1 MLLQPLVENAIKHGI
16 EPKVGSSTL
25 DVNALREEGAVIVT
39 VADTGRGLPADA
51 APGTHGG
58 YGVEHVRDR
67 LRAYYGPGATL
78 TLTRNAPQGAR
89 AVVRVAP

>member
-1 MLLQPLVENAIKHGI
+1 NAIKHGI

-25 DVNALREEGAVIVT
+25 EVKAAREHDAVIVT

-51 APGTHGG
+51 DARGG

-67 LRAYYGPGATL
+67 LRAYYGPAATL
-78 TLTRNAPQGAR
+78 TLTHNEPEGTR
-89 AVVRVAP
+89 ATVRLVR